1 MFDFLQ
7 RLSPRLHRQIE
18 FLLTLDCLKNV
29 ERRTWV
35 TGQDRRENSAEH
47 SWHVAVAALV
57 LSEYASSAEINLEKV
72 IQMLLLHDIVEIEA
86 GDTFLYDE
94 HSNQDKKSR
103 EQEAASRLFGLLPD
117 DQAAAFRS
125 LWEEFE
131 TRQTPEAKFAA
142 AVDRILPILMNF
154 ARKGQLWQEHGVK
167 AGLVRSR
174 NRHIE
179 EGSKTLWDVVNTVI
193 DEAIAR
199 GFLEPGET
207 EPTA

>member
-7 RLSPRLHRQIE
+7 RLSPRLHRQIG
-18 FLLTLDCLKNV
+18 FLLTLDRLKNV
-29 ERRTWV
+29 ERRTWI

-57 LSEYASSAEINLEKV
+57 LSEYASSSEINLEKV
-72 IQMLLLHDIVEIEA
+72 MQMLLLHDIVEIEA

-103 EQEAASRLFGLLPD
+103 EQEAANRLFGLLPE

-131 TRQTPEAKFAA
+131 GRETPEAKFAA

-154 ARKGQLWQEHGVK
+154 ARKGQLWREHSVR
-167 AGLVRSR
+167 AGLVRTR

-179 EGSKTLWDVVNTVI
+179 DGSKTLWDVVNAVI
-193 DEAIAR
+193 DEAVAQ
-199 GFLEPGET
+199 GFLEAGEAG
-207 EPTA
+207 PTP

>member
-18 FLLTLDCLKNV
+18 FLLTLDRLKNV

-86 GDTFLYDE
+86 GIRFYTMNIRTRTR
-94 HSNQDKKSR
+94 SP
-103 EQEAASRLFGLLPD
+103 ASKRQPVVCFPCCLRIKRLLFGPSGRNSKPVRHLRPNLPP
-117 DQAAAFRS
+117 QSIEYFR
-125 LWEEFE
+125 
-131 TRQTPEAKFAA
+131 
-142 AVDRILPILMNF
+142 
-154 ARKGQLWQEHGVK
+154 
-167 AGLVRSR
+167 
-174 NRHIE
+174 
-179 EGSKTLWDVVNTVI
+179 
-193 DEAIAR
+193 
-199 GFLEPGET
+199 FL
-207 EPTA
+207 